1 MEANEG
7 GNDRKL
13 PEPASDR
20 MASNHLVIECSR
32 FECTSI
38 DNGKIRLS
46 IKDVDQ
52 VSREP
57 SLDPNGTRVLYTGD
71 VATLLGKSRKT
82 IYKMGKRK
90 KNRIPFI
97 RGRGRPYILERQLYA
112 YLADSDREFKHIQ
125 KVWGF

>member
-1 MEANEG
+1 MEDSEG
-7 GNDRKL
+7 GNDREL
-13 PEPASDR
+13 SQPASGR

-46 IKDVDQ
+46 IRDIDQ
-52 VSREP
+52 VSSEP
-57 SLDPNGTRVLYTGD
+57 SLNPNGSRVLYVKD
-71 VATLLGKSRKT
+71 VATLLGKSRGT
-82 IYKMGKRK
+82 IYKMGRRK

-112 YLADSDREFKHIQ
+112 CLADSDRELKHIQ

>member
-1 MEANEG
+1 
-7 GNDRKL
+7 
-13 PEPASDR
+13 

-52 VSREP
+52 VSSEP
-57 SLDPNGTRVLYTGD
+57 SLDPNGSRVLYAGD
-71 VATLLGKSRKT
+71 VATLLGKSRAT

-90 KNRIPFI
+90 RNGIPFI
-97 RGRGRPYILERQLYA
+97 RCRGRPYILESQLYG
-112 YLADSDREFKHIQ
+112 YLADSDRERKRIQ

>member
-1 MEANEG
+1 MEASEG
-7 GNDRKL
+7 GNDSKL
-13 PEPASDR
+13 SEHASDR

-46 IKDVDQ
+46 ISDVDQ
-52 VSREP
+52 VSSKP
-57 SLDPNGTRVLYTGD
+57 SMNPNGSRVLYTGD
-71 VATLLGKSRKT
+71 VATLVGKSRKT
-82 IYKMGKRK
+82 ICKMAKRK

-112 YLADSDREFKHIQ
+112 YLADSDRELKHVR